1 MTLLLARARE
11 VLSLSET
18 IITFTAESFGHD
30 ALYSQADLM
39 VSTVH
44 AAANKLLVAF
54 MGKEAVDLKRD
65 TFQTKVNNELLA
77 AYQVMDY
84 PAEIC
89 ALMQAEKYQPPFN
102 QCGTQLGKL
111 YHELCY
117 IGAALAGVT
126 QSYTRLCEYS
136 FPRVLDDVIL
146 GTVGLAKLQSK
157 EVPELTLKVLDMHLK
172 LRSVAAL
179 MYSPDQEHAEYFRGA
194 RHTHASFKKKH
205 LLARGEG
212 QIRMSSRR
220 RAYTTHY
227 FPGEYM
233 TRKQGWC

>member
-54 MGKEAVDLKRD
+54 MGKEAVDHRRA
-65 TFQTKVNNELLA
+65 TFQTKVEEQLV
-77 AYQVMDY
+77 AYRVMDY
-84 PAEIC
+84 PSEIC
-89 ALMQAEKYQPPFN
+89 ALMQAEKYKPPFS
-102 QCGTQLGKL
+102 QCRSQLGKL
-111 YHELCY
+111 YHELDY
-117 IGAALAGVT
+117 IGTALARVM
-126 QSYTRLCEYS
+126 QKYTLSCEYS
-136 FPRVLDDVIL
+136 SRRVLDDVIL

>member
-1 MTLLLARARE
+1 MTLLLARASE
-11 VLSLSET
+11 VIKLSET
-18 IITFTAESFGHD
+18 IITLTVKTFGHD
-30 ALYSQADLM
+30 ALYSQDTLM

-44 AAANKLLVAF
+44 GAANKLLVAF
-54 MGKEAVDLKRD
+54 MGKEAVDLRRA
-65 TFQTKVNNELLA
+65 TFQTKVDEQLV

-84 PAEIC
+84 PSEIC
-89 ALMQAEKYQPPFN
+89 SLMQAEKYKPPFRE
-102 QCGTQLGKL
+102 CHSQLGKL
-111 YHELCY
+111 YHKLDY
-117 IGAALAGVT
+117 IGTALARVI
-126 QSYTRLCEYS
+126 QSYTLSCEYS
-136 FPRVLDDVIL
+136 SRRVLDDVIL

-157 EVPELTLKVLDMHLK
+157 EVPELTVKVLDMHWK

-179 MYSPDQEHAEYFRGA
+179 IYSPDEEHAEYFRGA